1 MLFII
6 RLRGWAVVITKYEK
20 KQAILVDFYLFS
32 HEDDYNF
39 AYHPI
44 ISGKETKPEKLV
56 RYYLFSKG
64 FRFRKNDK
72 RYPGKPDIV
81 LPKYNTSIFV
91 HGCFW
96 HGHNDCKGGEIPKTR
111 FLFWQNKIFEN
122 VSRDKKAF
130 IELNLNAWRIAIV
143 WECALKNNSTINN
156 TFNNL
161 DEWIC
166 SGPDNLELPSNN
178 RGPEVRS

>member
-1 MLFII
+1 MDKVT
-6 RLRGWAVVITKYEK
+6 REK
-20 KQAILVDFYLFS
+20 RSWNMSRVRSK
-32 HEDDYNF
+32 N
-39 AYHPI
+39 
-44 ISGKETKPEKLV
+44 TKPELLV
-56 RYYLFSKG
+56 RSFLYKMGY
-64 FRFRKNDK
+64 RFRLHVKQL
-72 RYPGKPDIV
+72 PGNPDVV
-81 LPKYNTSIFV
+81 LPKYRAVIFV

-166 SGPDNLELPSNN
+166 SGPDNLEVPSNN
-178 RGPEVRS
+178 RGQEVRS